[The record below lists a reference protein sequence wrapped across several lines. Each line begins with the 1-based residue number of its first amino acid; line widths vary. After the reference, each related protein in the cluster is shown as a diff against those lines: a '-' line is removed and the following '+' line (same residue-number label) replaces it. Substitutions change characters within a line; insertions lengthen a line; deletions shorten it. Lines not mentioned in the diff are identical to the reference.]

1 MVFPAQGAGFCGC
14 GELVSQNVIRAEGLG
29 KRFLGL
35 ASHPSRGFHDSVER
49 MIRGARASSPRRRET
64 SEFWALR
71 DVSFEVEP
79 GEAIAVIGANGA
91 GKSILLKILARVTA
105 PSEGCA
111 EVCGRVCALLEV
123 GAGFHQ
129 ELSGR
134 ENVYLN
140 GAIMGLTRLQIH
152 RKFDEIVAFSEMESF
167 IDTPIKLYS
176 SGMRMRLAFSIAA
189 HIEPDILFI
198 DEALAVGDA
207 SFRLK
212 CRQKIAQFL
221 RDGCTLLLVSH
232 DAAMVKELCQR
243 AILIEDGR
251 LICDG
256 APDLVLERY
265 AKGARK

>member
-1 MVFPAQGAGFCGC
+1 M
-14 GELVSQNVIRAEGLG
+14 SQHAIRAEGLG
-29 KRFLGL
+29 KRFVGL
-35 ASHPSRGFHDSVER
+35 ASHPSRGFHDSIER
-49 MIRGARASSPRRRET
+49 LVRGRRAVASLRRED
-64 SEFWALR
+64 SGFWALR
-71 DVSFEVEP
+71 DISFEVEP
-79 GEAIAVIGANGA
+79 GEAIAVVGANGA

-111 EVCGRVCALLEV
+111 EVCGRVGALLEV

-140 GAIMGLTRLQIH
+140 GAIMGLTRQQIH
-152 RKFDEIVAFSEMESF
+152 RKFDEIVAFSEMDSF

-176 SGMRMRLAFSIAA
+176 SGMRMRLAFSVAA
-189 HIEPDILFI
+189 HMEPDILFI

-207 SFRLK
+207 SFRAK
-212 CRQKIAQFL
+212 CRERIAQFI

-232 DAAMVKELCQR
+232 DATMVAELCQR
-243 AILIEDGR
+243 AILIDEGR

-256 APDLVLERY
+256 APDMVLERY
-265 AKGARK
+265 RKRTRK